1 MKLDKRKTAW
11 IAGGLV
17 LALVIG
23 LLVKSLLFPSHAKSD
38 FITAPVTMGSVEQTV
53 LATGTLEPVTLVS
66 VGAQVSGQVTKLAVE
81 LGQTVR
87 KGQLIAEIDSQ
98 PQQNAFHTA
107 QAQLANVQA
116 QRAGAAAN
124 LALADLAFRRQ
135 AQMLAAD
142 ATSRA
147 DYDTAQS
154 SLKAA
159 QAQLAAL
166 DAQINQASVSVRSAQ
181 VNLGY
186 TRIVSPIDGTVVAI
200 VTQQGQTVNANQSA
214 PTIVKVGQLD
224 TMTIQAE
231 ISEADVIKVHP
242 GQEVYFTVLG
252 APDRRYSARLRAV
265 EPAPETLA
273 TETSSSSS
281 SSSSSSTA
289 IYYNGLFDVPN
300 TDGQLRTSMTANVNI
315 VLARVENVL
324 TVPSAALNS
333 KGPRGRYRVQVIGKS
348 GKPEPRQV
356 TIGVNNNATAQVLSG
371 LQVGEKVVIAQA
383 SPAGQ
388 AAPASSGGGGGGG
401 RRGPAGP
408 LGF

>member
-1 MKLDKRKTAW
+1 MKLDIPKIAW
-11 IAGGLV
+11 ISGGV
-17 LALVIG
+17 VIALVAG
-23 LLVKSLLFPSHAKSD
+23 LLIKTLLFPSQTKSQ
-38 FITAPVTMGSVEQTV
+38 FITAPATMGSVEQTV

-66 VGAQVSGQVTKLAVE
+66 VGAQVSGQVTQLAVK

-142 ATSRA
+142 ATSKA
-147 DYDTAQS
+147 DYDTAQAT
-154 SLKAA
+154 LKST

-166 DAQINQASVSVRSAQ
+166 DAQINQATVSVRSAQ

-214 PTIVKVGQLD
+214 PTIVKVGQLE
-224 TMTIQAE
+224 TMTVQAE

-252 APDRRYSARLRAV
+252 DPDRRYAARLRAV
-265 EPAPETLA
+265 EPAPESLA

-281 SSSSSSTA
+281 SSSSSSA

-315 VLARVENVL
+315 VLARANNVL
-324 TVPSAALNS
+324 TIPSAALNG
-333 KGPRGRYRVQVIGKS
+333 KGSRGRYQVQVIDES
-348 GKPEPRQV
+348 GKPQPREV

-371 LQVGEKVVIAQA
+371 LKVGEKVVIAQA
-383 SPAGQ
+383 AQGGQ
-388 AAPASSGGGGGGG
+388 TTASSTGGGG